1 MCFIQT
7 VELGEKK
14 TLSDDSAFFGLRFN
28 GICSLMRRALE

>member
-1 MCFIQT
+1 MCFIQA

-28 GICSLMRRALE
+28 GILSLMRRALE